1 MNLRTQLSLLTI
13 AVIACGVCGCGL
25 KGPLELPERPTNIVI
40 RPAPGA
46 AGTATGQGATAPTA
60 PAATPPSTTAPATA
74 PPSTT
79 PPTTAPGETAPAGE
93 TPATPAPAEEEP
105 ERLPPPELP
114 RGQRGGVAS

>member
-1 MNLRTQLSLLTI
+1 MKLRTQPLSLLTV

-40 RPAPGA
+40 RPAPGTTGSGAPGA
-46 AGTATGQGATAPTA
+46 AGPG
-60 PAATPPSTTAPATA
+60 STAPATA
-74 PPSTT
+74 PGQTT
-79 PPTTAPGETAPAGE
+79 PAGE
-93 TPATPAPAEEEP
+93 TPATPAPAKEEP